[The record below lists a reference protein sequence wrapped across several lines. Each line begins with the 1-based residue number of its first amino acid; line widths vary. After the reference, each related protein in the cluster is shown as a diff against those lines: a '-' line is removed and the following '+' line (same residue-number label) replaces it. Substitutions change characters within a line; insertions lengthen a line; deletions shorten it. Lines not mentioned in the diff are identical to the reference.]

1 MGRTF
6 TELSTICQGEVITPG
21 DPRYEQTRQV
31 WNGSIQRRP
40 AAILRCAG
48 VADVRA
54 GIRYAR
60 DNGLLLAV
68 RAGGHNIAGLGTCDD
83 GLVLDLRAMRASGST
98 RPRAGRG
105 PSPGWPGVP
114 GPAGYA
120 RRTGTRR
127 TGGWSP

>member
-83 GLVLDLRAMRASGST
+83 GLVLDLRAMRGI
-98 RPRAGRG
+98 RVDP
-105 PSPGWPGVP
+105 
-114 GPAGYA
+114 
-120 RRTGTRR
+120 TRR
-127 TGGWSP
+127 SRRRCTASPCW